1 MGFWNVAGVRNKEEG
16 FWKEVKEWEVV
27 VMVETW
33 VDGKSWD
40 RVRRKLPK
48 GYRWEKQLA
57 KRRSKKG
64 RPMGGI
70 IIGVKE
76 EEGIASVIEVEE
88 KEEGVM
94 AVEIWVGE
102 ERWRIVGVYVKEDM
116 ERKLEVMKEWLEEQE
131 EGRWTMIGGDFNAR
145 TGGLGGWAEDREEE
159 EVGRKSKDGKV
170 NGEGRRLVGGL
181 ERVGWGILNGAVEG
195 DEEGEFTYTG
205 GRGESVIDYVIG
217 EEKVKNRVVRM
228 EIGDSVESDHHPIIV
243 SLMRKGEGR
252 RKRGRGGEERRGGRW
267 TARGGE
273 RIREGVEW
281 DMREDRGIDE
291 ELEAKIGRIGEE
303 LKEGEKEDGKRKKLG
318 WWDEECEEKR
328 KELRRTL
335 GKWRRRGGGGEGYR
349 RESGI

>member
-1 MGFWNVAGVRNKEEG
+1 VGFWNVAGVRNKEEG

-145 TGGLGGWAEDREEE
+145 TGG
-159 EVGRKSKDGKV
+159 
-170 NGEGRRLVGGL
+170 
-181 ERVGWGILNGAVEG
+181 
-195 DEEGEFTYTG
+195 
-205 GRGESVIDYVIG
+205 
-217 EEKVKNRVVRM
+217 
-228 EIGDSVESDHHPIIV
+228 
-243 SLMRKGEGR
+243 
-252 RKRGRGGEERRGGRW
+252 
-267 TARGGE
+267 
-273 RIREGVEW
+273 
-281 DMREDRGIDE
+281 
-291 ELEAKIGRIGEE
+291 
-303 LKEGEKEDGKRKKLG
+303 
-318 WWDEECEEKR
+318 
-328 KELRRTL
+328 
-335 GKWRRRGGGGEGYR
+335 
-349 RESGI
+349 

>member
-1 MGFWNVAGVRNKEEG
+1 
-16 FWKEVKEWEVV
+16 
-27 VMVETW
+27 
-33 VDGKSWD
+33 
-40 RVRRKLPK
+40 
-48 GYRWEKQLA
+48 
-57 KRRSKKG
+57 
-64 RPMGGI
+64 
-70 IIGVKE
+70 
-76 EEGIASVIEVEE
+76 
-88 KEEGVM
+88 
-94 AVEIWVGE
+94 
-102 ERWRIVGVYVKEDM
+102 
-116 ERKLEVMKEWLEEQE
+116 
-131 EGRWTMIGGDFNAR
+131 
-145 TGGLGGWAEDREEE
+145 
-159 EVGRKSKDGKV
+159 VGRKSKDGKV